1 MCVDTSNRYITKE
14 WFKNKLK
21 RHCPVCAK
29 NLVCKSDLYT
39 HIDKI
44 HGSSETIKLS
54 GEFKGENLKLFKHGF
69 PYTTNYEVHEEF
81 KVETVKESNL
91 DPLQR

>member
-1 MCVDTSNRYITKE
+1 MTLSHLR
-14 WFKNKLK
+14 
-21 RHCPVCAK
+21 K

-44 HGSSETIKLS
+44 HGSSEAIKLS
-54 GEFKGENLKLFKHGF
+54 GEFKGENLKLLKHGF
-69 PYTTNYEVHEEF
+69 PYTTNYQVHEEF